1 MGAFG
6 GPDIIT
12 DGLVF
17 AVDAGSTRSYPG
29 SGNTWY
35 NLSGENNGTLVNN
48 PTFNSNGWFDFDG
61 VDDHVS
67 MSVSSTY
74 MTLAFWIKIDD
85 TSFTAGIADG
95 SGDGNLDLYNNTS
108 GKYYFFTS
116 NTDGTRTILISS
128 TSVVQ
133 SDWYYLVVVFGSG
146 QRKIYQN
153 NVLVASDT
161 KTAKPDTIFNI
172 GQRSAS
178 YKLEGSISSFNMYNR
193 ALTTAEISQNYNA
206 QKNRFI

>member
-17 AVDAGSTRSYPG
+17 AVNAASTRSYPG

-85 TSFTAGIADG
+85 TSDTAGIADG
-95 SGDGNLDLYNNTS
+95 SGYGNLDLYNNTS
-108 GKYYFFTS
+108 GKYYIYTT
-116 NTDGTRTILISS
+116 NTDGARTILISS

-133 SDWYYLVVVFGSG
+133 SDWYYLVVVLGSG

-161 KTAKPDTIFNI
+161 KTARPDTIFDI
-172 GQRSAS
+172 GQRDV

>member
-1 MGAFG
+1 MYV
-6 GPDIIT
+6 GPDIVD
-12 DGLVF
+12 DGLIF
-17 AVDAGSTRSYPG
+17 AIDAASTRSYPG

-85 TSFTAGIADG
+85 TSDTAGIVDSGG
-95 SGDGNLDLYNNTS
+95 SGDLDLYNNPS
-108 GKYYFFTS
+108 GYYYLYTT
-116 NTDGTRTILISS
+116 NTDGTRTALTSD
-128 TSVVQ
+128 TSVTQ
-133 SDWYYLVVVFGSG
+133 SDWHYLVVVFGSG
-146 QRKIYQN
+146 YRKIYQN
-153 NVLVASDT
+153 NALVASDT
-161 KTAKPDTIFNI
+161 KTASPLAIFNI
-172 GQRSAS
+172 GQRGT
-178 YKLEGSISSFNMYNR
+178 YKLEGSVSSFNIYNR

-206 QKNRFI
+206 QKSRFI

>member
-17 AVDAGSTRSYPG
+17 AVNAASTRSYPG

-74 MTLAFWIKIDD
+74 MTLAFWIKSED
-85 TSFTAGIADG
+85 TSNLMGIFDG
-95 SGDGNLDLYNNTS
+95 SGAGNLDMYQNSS
-108 GKYYFFTS
+108 GKYYLYIT

-128 TSVVQ
+128 ASVVQ
-133 SDWYYLVVVFGSG
+133 SNWYYIVVVFGSG
-146 QRKIYQN
+146 YRKIYQN
-153 NVLVASDT
+153 NTLVASDT
-161 KTAKPDTIFNI
+161 KTARPITIFNM
-172 GQRSAS
+172 GQRDV
-178 YKLEGSISSFNMYNR
+178 YKLDGSISLCNIYNR
-193 ALTTAEISQNYNA
+193 ALTTAEITQNYNA

>member
-1 MGAFG
+1 MYV
-6 GPDIIT
+6 GPDIVD

-17 AVDAGSTRSYPG
+17 AVDAASTRSYPG

-48 PTFNSNGWFDFDG
+48 PTFDSNGWFDFDG

-85 TSFTAGIADG
+85 TSDIAGIADG
-95 SGDGNLDLYNNTS
+95 AGGGDLDLYNNTS
-108 GKYYFFTS
+108 GKYYIYTT
-116 NTDGTRTILISS
+116 NTDGTRTVLISS

-133 SDWYYLVVVFGSG
+133 SDWHYLVVAFGSG
-146 QRKIYQN
+146 YRKIYQN
-153 NVLVASDT
+153 NALVASDN
-161 KTAKPDTIFNI
+161 KTASPLSIFNI
-172 GQRSAS
+172 GQRDV
-178 YKLEGSISSFNMYNR
+178 YKLEGSISSFNIYDR